1 MKTFLTVAV
10 VSCSALIALPAQAFD
25 TSDYRQNTYGAPNHY
40 CDPARALGSNGAGT
54 LGDPWTLEQAMQLAV
69 AGDVV
74 GILPGVGV
82 ALPAPN
88 GVHIPAF
95 GPTHSGTSTSRIVF
109 VTKYAAV
116 ALPDVATNPG
126 RTELRHAGTRATA
139 AGQYENG
146 NGGPTFGSYFQSYVT
161 LDGFFVDMAHAQPKG
176 DSGVL
181 RVEEA
186 TGVHFRNFEVKGT
199 TTNMQSNPVIYR
211 PQNAM
216 STVLSNFR
224 AYDFAN
230 DTSGSAVPQ
239 AALFSDQYGDHDVLI
254 EHFDIRNTERGIFF
268 KGATALPFN
277 YGTVRYGVVSNVSS
291 CFQFNALDP
300 TSPTTVEYNL
310 CYDVK
315 WGGGI
320 VLSSETLDA
329 HNILIHHNTV
339 ARVNASDPN
348 TQGGIY
354 SRANGIGANVVV
366 RDNVIDVDPGT
377 FGHAVA
383 LGEIAGLPS
392 VLDYNGYTKNGAAIS
407 WAWNGAQYGSLAAW
421 QTATSRDAH
430 SIVLASS
437 PFVDRAGGNFR
448 IANGHPAKT
457 ASSTSGEI
465 GAFGGSEIVGVDVSP
480 VGPAVDGGADASGPA
495 PSDTGGVGGAADPSS
510 ATSGASGADDGG
522 GGCSTSSKNPARGAV
537 FVTMLAGLA
546 LVWKRARQ
554 ERSR

>member
-1 MKTFLTVAV
+1 MKFAVA
-10 VSCSALIALPAQAFD
+10 SSAVLIALPARAFD
-25 TSDYRQNTYGAPNHY
+25 TSDYRQNTYGAPTRY
-40 CDPARALGSNGAGT
+40 CDPTRALGTSGVGT
-54 LGDPWTLEQAMQLAV
+54 LGDPWTLEQAMQLAT

-74 GILPGVGV
+74 GVLPGVGV
-82 ALPAPN
+82 TLPAPN

-95 GPTHSGTSTSRIVF
+95 GPTHSGTSTNRIVF

-116 ALPDVATNPG
+116 ALANVGTNPA

-139 AGQYENG
+139 AGQFENG
-146 NGGPTFGSYFQSYVT
+146 NGGPAFGSYFQSYVT
-161 LDGFFVDMAHAQPKG
+161 FDGFFVDMAQAQPKG
-176 DSGVL
+176 DSGVI

-186 TGVHFRNFEVKGT
+186 TGVHFRNFEIKGT

-224 AYDFAN
+224 AYDFIN
-230 DTSGSAVPQ
+230 DTSGSDVPQ
-239 AALFSDQYGDHDVLI
+239 AALFSDQYGDHDVLL

-277 YGTVRYGVVSNVSS
+277 YGTVRYGVVSDVSS

-310 CYDVK
+310 CYDVN

-320 VLSSETLDA
+320 VLSSETIDA

-354 SRANGIGANVVV
+354 SRANGIGANVVL
-366 RDNVIDVDPGT
+366 RDNLIDIDSGT
-377 FGHAVA
+377 FGHVVA

-392 VLDYNGYTKNGAAIS
+392 VLDYNGYTKNGAALS
-407 WAWNGAQYGSLAAW
+407 WAWNGAQYGNLTAW
-421 QTATSRDAH
+421 QAATARDAH
-430 SIVLASS
+430 SIVLATS
-437 PFVDRAGGNFR
+437 PFVDRAGANFR

-457 ASSTSGEI
+457 ASSTGGEI
-465 GAFGGSEIVGVDVSP
+465 GAFGGNEIVGVDVSP
-480 VGPAVDGGADASGPA
+480 VGPALDGGAD
-495 PSDTGGVGGAADPSS
+495 PSDPAQSDGGATGTGGAA
-510 ATSGASGADDGG
+510 GAGDGG
-522 GGCSTSSKNPARGAV
+522 GCGTSSKRPAHVAIFAV
-537 FVTMLAGLA
+537 LFAALA
-546 LVWKRARQ
+546 VV
-554 ERSR
+554 RSRVRRK